1 MRQCENQNSSPQGYW
16 TLGFRPRSHPL
27 HGHLFLLPTIAGWA
41 CQGRCI
47 SATMTTWMYI
57 LYCNV
62 VHLGGMTMFNKQ
74 PDKVI
79 VFFSAA
85 ILSIPSSYEAYH
97 LTTSLSSSPHS
108 RCAQDWSLGHAGGL
122 RPTHSNHKNH
132 KHITRQPIY
141 RRLQERRIKTCKDM

>member
-16 TLGFRPRSHPL
+16 TLGFRPHSHPR

-47 SATMTTWMYI
+47 SATMTTWMYSHDDASFI
-57 LYCNV
+57 LFLYCNV
-62 VHLGGMTMFNKQ
+62 VHLGGMTMFSKQ

-85 ILSIPSSYEAYH
+85 ILSMPSSYEAYH
-97 LTTSLSSSPHS
+97 ILPPAFLLPHTQGALRIEALDMQEACGLHIPTT
-108 RCAQDWSLGHAGGL
+108 R
-122 RPTHSNHKNH
+122 T

-141 RRLQERRIKTCKDM
+141 RSVV